1 MHAEHQYLF
10 LGKKTACCSKHVS
23 HPDVVMQA
31 LLQNRLYILDH
42 HYYLMPY
49 LKRINALGMCI
60 YVSRTQAIYIYI
72 YIYNM

>member
-1 MHAEHQYLF
+1 
-10 LGKKTACCSKHVS
+10 
-23 HPDVVMQA
+23 MQA
-31 LLQNRLYILDH
+31 LLQNRLYILDR

-72 YIYNM
+72 NIYMYI